1 MAIKRINS
9 ELKALLGDELY
20 AQVEGKLKDKDV
32 VIETT
37 EGFIPKDRF
46 DQINEQLKEYK
57 TKFESTNTELEK
69 FKPLAAGNEALT
81 KQITDMQ
88 AANEKIKTEYEQ
100 KMVAREKDFA
110 ITNYLRDQKVS
121 NITVAMK
128 LLDTTNVQ
136 LKEGKLVGLDEQI
149 VSMKKDPSLTS
160 LFGIEQ
166 TRVDSFGN
174 PITPN
179 NLPNGMP
186 SPESPEYLTW
196 RRTHNP
202 DGSEIK

>member
-1 MAIKRINS
+1 MFKRINND
-9 ELKALLGDELY
+9 LKSLLGEELVK
-20 AQVEGKLKDKDV
+20 QLETVLKDKDV
-32 VIETT
+32 VLELAD
-37 EGFIPKDRF
+37 EFIPKERF
-46 DQINEQLKEYK
+46 NQVNEQLKDYK
-57 TKFESTNTELEK
+57 TKFESTNSELEK

-81 KQITDMQ
+81 KQIAELQ
-88 AANEKIKTEYEQ
+88 ASNEKVKTEYEQ

-136 LKEGKLVGLDEQI
+136 LKDGKLVGLDEQI
-149 VSMKKDPSLTS
+149 ATMKKDPSLTS
-160 LFGIEQ
+160 LFGMEQ
-166 TRVDSFGN
+166 TKVDSFGN
-174 PITPN
+174 PIVQN

-196 RRTHNP
+196 RKTHNP
-202 DGSEIK
+202 DGTEIK